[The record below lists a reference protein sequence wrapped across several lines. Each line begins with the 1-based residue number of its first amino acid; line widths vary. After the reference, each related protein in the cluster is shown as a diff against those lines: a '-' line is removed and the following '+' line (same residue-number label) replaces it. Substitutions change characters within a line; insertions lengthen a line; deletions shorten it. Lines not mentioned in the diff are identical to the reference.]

1 MAGIRAISAT
11 GLSVAALL
19 VAAATPA
26 WAHATTAPPH
36 GSDTASV
43 DANHWVITVCDRE
56 ADNHGV
62 YAEYVTWR
70 AGSPVYTVGD
80 PNGSASPCGS
90 ETPEDGYSIHHYRV
104 CEQTQGCAGWRYT
117 S

>member
-1 MAGIRAISAT
+1 MAGIRALFGT

-26 WAHATTAPPH
+26 SAHATTAPPH
-36 GSDTASV
+36 GSDTARV
-43 DANHWVITVCDRE
+43 DAAHWVITVCDGE

-70 AGSPVYTVGD
+70 AGSGVYTVGD

-90 ETPEDGYSIHHYRV
+90 ETPDDGYSILRYRV
-104 CEQTQGCAGWRYT
+104 CEQTEGCAGWRST
-117 S
+117 D